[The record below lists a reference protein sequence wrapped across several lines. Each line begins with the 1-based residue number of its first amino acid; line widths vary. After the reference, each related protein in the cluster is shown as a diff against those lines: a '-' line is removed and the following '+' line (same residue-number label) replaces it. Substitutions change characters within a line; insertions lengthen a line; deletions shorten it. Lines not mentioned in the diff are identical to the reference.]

1 MTASVGGRTATC
13 RQANAPGGTALV
25 ALGIERGILSISRC
39 LVDPPKRGGGGFVE
53 EGGNERGGEVIIS
66 STDSPPPPLLAAS
79 KGHKG
84 GGRGAK
90 ERRTA
95 ETFFPQWRTV
105 HHKLNPLPKPPPG
118 PVLYSLR
125 RLLAFRF
132 PKLVEGGE
140 GGISREKGEEE
151 ETLRARMKKPL
162 SRPLFHTLPHP
173 HPPSSQP
180 VRRERRRGG

>member
-1 MTASVGGRTATC
+1 MTASAGGRTATC

-39 LVDPPKRGGGGFVE
+39 LVDPPKR
-53 EGGNERGGEVIIS
+53 EGEDSWKKEGTSEGERLSFPRQTPPPIIS
-66 STDSPPPPLLAAS
+66 SIEGTQ
-79 KGHKG
+79 
-84 GGRGAK
+84 
-90 ERRTA
+90 RR
-95 ETFFPQWRTV
+95 EEDGNDVFPQWRME
-105 HHKLNPLPKPPPG
+105 HHKLNPLPKPLPG
-118 PVLYSLR
+118 PFMNSHR

>member
-1 MTASVGGRTATC
+1 MTASAGGRTTTC
-13 RQANAPGGTALV
+13 RQANAPGGTAPV

-39 LVDPPKRGGGGFVE
+39 LVDPPKRGGGE
-53 EGGNERGGEVIIS
+53 DSWKKEGTSEGERLSFPRQTLPPIIS
-66 STDSPPPPLLAAS
+66 SIEGTQR
-79 KGHKG
+79 G
-84 GGRGAK
+84 GG
-90 ERRTA
+90 EREEDGRDV
-95 ETFFPQWRTV
+95 FSPMV
-105 HHKLNPLPKPPPG
+105 HHKLNPLPKPPPA
-118 PVLYSLR
+118 PALYSLR

-140 GGISREKGEEE
+140 GRISREKGEEE

-162 SRPLFHTLPHP
+162 SRPLFHTLPRP